1 MVDTTNSE
9 LLEDNPQS
17 SESNSILLWIK
28 SKTVEKV
35 DALINQKHEQFVQ
48 YQKDDQ

>member
-9 LLEDNPQS
+9 LLQDIDDK
-17 SESNSILLWIK
+17 SNKIKQFIK
-28 SKTVEKV
+28 SKTVDKV
-35 DALINQKHEQFVQ
+35 DALINQKKEQFVQ